1 MQRIGYIG
9 LSGSHSIKGLEHT
22 LMRTHL
28 LIGSIL
34 AMALVAGAGCTSKV
48 IQYKKGGEAQTVSAP
63 ETGRYSLHKS
73 NRRTGKRFTY
83 ELVAGER
90 VGFEEKNGN
99 ILAVAG
105 EKEITLGKEGDVPK
119 YSWRFKK

>member
-1 MQRIGYIG
+1 
-9 LSGSHSIKGLEHT
+9 
-22 LMRTHL
+22 MRTHL

-34 AMALVAGAGCTSKV
+34 AMALVAGGCTSKV
-48 IQYKKGGEAQTVSAP
+48 IQYKKGGEALTVSAP
-63 ETGRYSLHKS
+63 ETGKYSLHKS
-73 NRRTGKRFTY
+73 SRRTGKQFSY

-105 EKEITLGKEGDVPK
+105 ENEVTLGKAGDVPT
-119 YSWRFKK
+119 YTWRVKK